1 MPSVWKR
8 MQEMFTAN
16 SHARLD
22 QLENPA
28 HMSQQLLRDLDDEL
42 DTLRRELLASVSRE
56 HKIESSLKALRGQ
69 AHNHQQQARR
79 ALTQQDEAPARHHL
93 KLKLKLDAEVTQ
105 MEQLAAQQ
113 SRCSDSLRDERSH
126 LLREREELSSQA
138 RVISLRSALHVN
150 GGDIGRDLYSKSL
163 QRRERMAR
171 YSQQLNSGLD
181 ELVAAQTLRA
191 EEIGQV
197 QLDDDDALD
206 EAMNNLKRQLET
218 EDAA

>member
-16 SHARLD
+16 SHAQLD

-56 HKIESSLKALRGQ
+56 HKIESSLKALRSQ
-69 AHNHQQQARR
+69 ALNHQQQARR
-79 ALTQQDEAPARHHL
+79 ALARQDEAPARHHL
-93 KLKLKLDAEVTQ
+93 KLTLKLDAEVSQ

-113 SRCSDSLRDERSH
+113 ARCSDGLRNERSH
-126 LLREREELSSQA
+126 LLREREELTSQA
-138 RVISLRSALHVN
+138 RVISLRSALQVN
-150 GGDIGRDLYSKSL
+150 GGDISRDLYSKSL

-171 YSQQLNSGLD
+171 YSERLNSGLD

-206 EAMNNLKRQLET
+206 EAVNSLKRQLET